1 MSREYCFNL
10 TVPLEDISILEDLLT
25 EAQAHY
31 QALRISR
38 KPDRH
43 GCARF
48 YLSFPFSESRP
59 DLHFQQWLS
68 DYQKNGWDLFGP
80 TPGRWGLS

>member
-10 TVPLEDISILEDLLT
+10 AVPLEDVGDLEELLGQ
-25 EAQAHY
+25 AQGACKPR
-31 QALRISR
+31 RISR

-59 DLHFQQWLS
+59 DLKFQQWLADHLKS
-68 DYQKNGWDLFGP
+68 DWELFGP
-80 TPGRWGLS
+80 EPGRWGLS

>member
-10 TVPLEDISILEDLLT
+10 TVPVADLSTVQELL
-25 EAQAHY
+25 AQAGRNHPGM
-31 QALRISR
+31 RVSR

-48 YLSFPFSESRP
+48 YLSFPFSENRP
-59 DLHFQQWLS
+59 DLKFQTWFQ
-68 DYQKNGWDLFGP
+68 DYLQNEWELFGP
-80 TPGRWGLS
+80 NPGRWGLI